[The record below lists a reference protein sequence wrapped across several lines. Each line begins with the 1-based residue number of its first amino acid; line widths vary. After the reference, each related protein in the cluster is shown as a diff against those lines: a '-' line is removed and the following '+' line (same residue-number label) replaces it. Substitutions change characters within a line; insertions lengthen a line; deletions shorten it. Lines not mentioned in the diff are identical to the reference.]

1 MKRQRTLNQAWMTQQ
16 DIMSREMS
24 QTQDRACVTPPMPQP
39 KGLRSRDGKGGA
51 RGERGEEGGLPRMA
65 GECVK
70 GTELRA

>member
-51 RGERGEEGGLPRMA
+51 RGEEGGLPRTA
-65 GECVK
+65 SECVK